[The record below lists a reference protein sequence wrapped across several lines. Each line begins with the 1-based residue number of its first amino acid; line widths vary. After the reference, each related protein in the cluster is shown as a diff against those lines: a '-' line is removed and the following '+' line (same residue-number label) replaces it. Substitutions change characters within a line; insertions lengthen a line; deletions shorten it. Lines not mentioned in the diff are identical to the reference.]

1 MALKARD
8 VEMDLKDIMN
18 TDAVRFSIHTSS
30 KKRLL
35 QEISEQA
42 SSVYG
47 LESAEVL
54 LALIEREKLG
64 STGVGRGVA
73 IPHARFNGL
82 NRVYGFFTRLEK
94 PVDFDAMDRQPVDL
108 IFTILAP
115 QKEGAEHLK
124 ALALVSRTLRS
135 ETTCAKLRA
144 NEDTSTLYALLT
156 HLDSIQAA

>member
-1 MALKARD
+1 
-8 VEMDLKDIMN
+8 MDLKDIVN
-18 TDAVRFSIHTSS
+18 AEAVRFSSHTSS

-42 SSVYG
+42 ASVYG
-47 LESAEVL
+47 LDASDVVA
-54 LALIEREKLG
+54 ALTEREKLG

-73 IPHARFNGL
+73 IPHARFDGL
-82 NRVYGFFTRLEK
+82 DRVYGFFTRLEK

-135 ETTCAKLRA
+135 ENTCSKLRA
-144 NEDTSTLYALLT
+144 NNDAAALYALLT
-156 HLDSIQAA
+156 QIDNIQAA

>member
-1 MALKARD
+1 
-8 VEMDLKDIMN
+8 MN
-18 TDAVRFSIHTSS
+18 ADAVRFSPHTSS

-42 SSVYG
+42 AAVYG
-47 LESAEVL
+47 LDSSEVL
-54 LALIEREKLG
+54 VALTEREKLG

-73 IPHARFNGL
+73 IPHARFDGL
-82 NRVYGFFTRLEK
+82 DRVYGFFTRLEK
-94 PVDFDAMDRQPVDL
+94 PVDFDSMDRQPVDL

-135 ETTCAKLRA
+135 ENTCTKLRA
-144 NEDTSTLYALLT
+144 NNEESSLFALLT
-156 HLDSIQAA
+156 QQDTIQAA